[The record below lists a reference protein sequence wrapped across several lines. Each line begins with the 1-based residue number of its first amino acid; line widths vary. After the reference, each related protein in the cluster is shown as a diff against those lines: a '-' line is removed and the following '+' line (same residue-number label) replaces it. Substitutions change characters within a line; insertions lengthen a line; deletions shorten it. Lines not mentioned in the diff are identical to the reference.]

1 MNVYGTAQM
10 GDELKW
16 QGRTHYISTNPLEDY
31 WADTASRPKFVL
43 QKSFPFFGDV
53 YWTNNWRG
61 YKANYVIEDSL
72 LYLTRIKGWIGNHRA
87 KVSRL
92 FPDDFKEGKV
102 FCKWYTGV
110 LRIRK
115 GKVLKYI
122 HMGYMAST
130 EYEIEIGIENGRI
143 TSIDTLEPMITYGF
157 PKIREI
163 DLVRYKVSVPLGF
176 TECYKEIGDSSCLAW
191 DNLKMTLE
199 SKFVNS
205 KMRRTLG
212 EQERFIKSKLDSLIN
227 AENPNEWEI
236 EQGKYR
242 FGYRAIASQHLGDT
256 SFAIVFV
263 ANIHSFLCMTI
274 KQTGTTPMKFA
285 QNVYLISK
293 TIELD
298 EYGY

>member
-1 MNVYGTAQM
+1 MNMKIKYIFLILLCISFYVNVYGTAQM
-10 GDELKW
+10 EDELKW
-16 QGRTHYISTNPLEDY
+16 KGRTHYISTNPLEDY

-61 YKANYVIEDSL
+61 YKANYVIEDSR

-130 EYEIEIGIENGRI
+130 SSE
-143 TSIDTLEPMITYGF
+143 LC
-157 PKIREI
+157 
-163 DLVRYKVSVPLGF
+163 SVH
-176 TECYKEIGDSSCLAW
+176 
-191 DNLKMTLE
+191 
-199 SKFVNS
+199 
-205 KMRRTLG
+205 
-212 EQERFIKSKLDSLIN
+212 Q
-227 AENPNEWEI
+227 
-236 EQGKYR
+236 
-242 FGYRAIASQHLGDT
+242 
-256 SFAIVFV
+256 
-263 ANIHSFLCMTI
+263 
-274 KQTGTTPMKFA
+274 
-285 QNVYLISK
+285 
-293 TIELD
+293 
-298 EYGY
+298 